1 MDDVGIKSENFYF
14 IGILKDLNIA
24 QNEKSVIDG
33 KIKNFN
39 FKNIIIIC
47 PENFNFLG
55 VELYKVKKEEEN
67 EDNYSLKDLVKM
79 FKQLQNQFNNIEK
92 QLYNEKNN
100 KNFNFLNSP

>member
-14 IGILKDLNIA
+14 IGIL
-24 QNEKSVIDG
+24 NELKITKKEKIVIDK

-67 EDNYSLKDLVKM
+67 EDNYSMKDLVKM
-79 FKQLQNQFNNIEK
+79 IKELQNQLNNIEK
-92 QLYNEKNN
+92 KLYNEKNN
-100 KNFNFLNSP
+100 